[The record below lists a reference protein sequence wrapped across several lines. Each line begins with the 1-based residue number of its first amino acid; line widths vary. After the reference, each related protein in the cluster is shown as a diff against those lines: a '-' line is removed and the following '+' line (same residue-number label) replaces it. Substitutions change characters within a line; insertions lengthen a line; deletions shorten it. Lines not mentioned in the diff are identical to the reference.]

1 MLLWTQPNMPTS
13 ELLYWISSRKGVYQS
28 RRLWRNCHLL
38 GEVCGDTE
46 DGGEISQVKSI
57 WMNHKSQVN
66 WNVVE
71 EEGGNVHVNKL
82 IFEYISAD
90 LLFHAKHLN
99 RNVM

>member
-1 MLLWTQPNMPTS
+1 M
-13 ELLYWISSRKGVYQS
+13 
-28 RRLWRNCHLL
+28 

-46 DGGEISQVKSI
+46 DGGEISQVK
-57 WMNHKSQVN
+57 NESQVTSKL
-66 WNVVE
+66 E
-71 EEGGNVHVNKL
+71 CRGNVHVNKL

>member
-1 MLLWTQPNMPTS
+1 
-13 ELLYWISSRKGVYQS
+13 
-28 RRLWRNCHLL
+28 
-38 GEVCGDTE
+38 
-46 DGGEISQVKSI
+46 
-57 WMNHKSQVN
+57 MNHKSQVN

-99 RNVM
+99 RNVRQVIVPL